1 MVRRCARVGR
11 PLAVLVVMIAVAMLG
26 TISLIGRWR
35 ISGRDDRMWSAVWG
49 SRDDAESMDRPSAG
63 AMPGGRRSRAP
74 ERPFLPTNAGDRR
87 LDPLRRAAE
96 SWRQATGPVRVVVDQ
111 VCLVPDVPSFFEAI
125 AAWDEGH
132 FFPILIDE
140 PAWTLPFLRAFRPAR
155 VVRYAAKPTGGA
167 SPVPRTSGSAA
178 RLELWLDAVGA
189 VSRAWSSTGPDDRL
203 SPGGAPPRGLA
214 ATPPGLVL
222 SSPDSPMLAGAVALA
237 AGRFQPLIRLE
248 PDLWDL
254 HDPGDSSAVRYEEV
268 LTLPRA
274 WRFARRLESNVEGV
288 TRRYDQLGD
297 DCDFLTIAGDWP
309 YRYDDD
315 VEGGMARGIHA
326 LDDLIGRDLEGE
338 PDARGLNGARRR
350 WAFTGRL
357 LGDPAASVA
366 RAMGALFLAPD
377 PALLWNTYASGQ
389 PWSAYSL
396 APAAGRFGRAGLAPG
411 GIFHAAAERASLAN
425 WQRLMDPSNRFGLIW
440 LNSSGNP
447 TDFSIAG
454 GPGRPADIPGGCPA
468 SVVMI
473 HSFSA
478 ADPAAP
484 HTIAGRWLAQGAFV
498 YYGSVNEPFLTA
510 FRLPALVAE
519 LSAEGVPLSAALR
532 QGESEPFGR
541 PWRLI
546 YLGDP
551 LYRLSRAA
559 PAEGRLAPD
568 AWRVL
573 EPSYA
578 GWPSVEVVAMSASAA
593 PDVGDAPAGRLLEW
607 CRDAAIAELAG
618 GPRAD
623 ARRPATAWRSALKK
637 IRRDQLD
644 PRLRPTFDD
653 LLIDA
658 LGQTGD
664 WDELQSLLSRIPPA
678 ECRDRVWIAMET
690 GAMLRLAR
698 AARDAKADRGL
709 DRGLDLWDEVI
720 RLAWPAGS
728 EFPAQFTERVAKLV
742 ESVEAPRRL
751 PAWRDRLRRA
761 AGEIDARPG
770 GSPQAAVVAAERA
783 RVESNLRR
791 SN

>member
-1 MVRRCARVGR
+1 MFRRCARVGR

-26 TISLIGRWR
+26 AISLIGRWR
-35 ISGRDDRMWSAVWG
+35 ISGGDDRMWSSVWG
-49 SRDDAESMDRPSAG
+49 SRDDAASMDRPSTG

-74 ERPFLPTNAGDRR
+74 ERSFLPTNAGDRR

-96 SWRQATGPVRVVVDQ
+96 SWRLATGPVRVVVDQ

-155 VVRYAAKPTGGA
+155 VVRYAANRAGEAKPG
-167 SPVPRTSGSAA
+167 PRRSGSGSAAA

-189 VSRAWSSTGPDDRL
+189 VSRAWSTPGPDERR
-203 SPGGAPPRGLA
+203 SPGGASPRGLGE
-214 ATPPGLVL
+214 TPPGLVL

-254 HDPGDSSAVRYEEV
+254 HDPGDSSAIRYEEV
-268 LTLPRA
+268 LTLPTA
-274 WRFARRLESNVEGV
+274 WRFARRLESRVEGV
-288 TRRYDQLGD
+288 TRRYAQLGD

-326 LDDLIGRDLEGE
+326 LDDLIGRNLEGE

-350 WAFTGRL
+350 WAFAGRL

-377 PALLWNTYASGQ
+377 AALLWNTYASGQ

-396 APAAGRFGRAGLAPG
+396 APAAGRFARAGVAPR
-411 GIFHAAAERASLAN
+411 GIFHAAAQSASLAN
-425 WQRLMDPSNRFGLIW
+425 WHHLMDPSNRFGLIW
-440 LNSSGNP
+440 LNSTGSP
-447 TDFSIAG
+447 TDFSITG
-454 GPGRPADIPGGCPA
+454 GPGRPADVPGGCPA
-468 SVVMI
+468 SVVMF
-473 HSFSA
+473 HSHSA
-478 ADPAAP
+478 ADPASP
-484 HTIAGRWLAQGAFV
+484 RTIAGRWLAQGAFV

-519 LSAEGVPLSAALR
+519 LSTEGVPLSAALR
-532 QGESEPFGR
+532 QGEYEPFGR

-551 LYRLSRAA
+551 LYRLSRPA

-578 GWPSVEVVAMSASAA
+578 GWPTVEVVAMSAPAA
-593 PDVGDAPAGRLLEW
+593 PSGRVLEW

-623 ARRPATAWRSALKK
+623 ARRPTLAWRSDLKT
-637 IRRDQLD
+637 IRRGQLD

-658 LGQTGD
+658 LGQSGE
-664 WDELQSLLSRIPPA
+664 WDELQSLLSRIPTA
-678 ECRDRVWIAMET
+678 ERRDRVWIAMET

-709 DRGLDLWDEVI
+709 DRALDLWDEVI
-720 RLAWPAGS
+720 RLDWPPGS
-728 EFPAQFTERVAKLV
+728 EFPAQFTERMAKLV

-761 AGEIDARPG
+761 AGEMDARPG
-770 GSPQAAVVAAERA
+770 GFHHAAVVAGERE
-783 RVESNLRR
+783 RVESKLRR
-791 SN
+791 SD